1 MRITRLFS
9 VFAVAIAA
17 ALAVLAPSYA
27 AAPSALTFDYVPSFV
42 LDKADNAL
50 LLDGIAHVGLV
61 AEIGPDN
68 SQCFL
73 AFGERAQLHD
83 RYSAGA
89 FASDTCPVRV

>member
-1 MRITRLFS
+1 MRIARLFS

-17 ALAVLAPSYA
+17 ALAVVAPSYA
-27 AAPSALTFDYVPSFV
+27 VAPSALTFDYVPSFV
-42 LDKADNAL
+42 LDKAHTAL
-50 LLDGIAHVGLV
+50 QLDGIAHVGLV
-61 AEIGPDN
+61 AEIGPD

-89 FASDTCPVRV
+89 FAADTCPVRI